1 MGTESETSAKGG
13 EPAESRRGFTGT
25 AAFSLHVCALVLAS
39 AALYFGKE
47 FFLPIVL
54 GLLGALTLIPI
65 VRWLE
70 RRGVP
75 AALSAIVLVLA
86 LAFGLGAGAY
96 VLSGPIS
103 TWIADAPNVGIRL
116 QAKLSALMGSV
127 DNLAEAG
134 KTVDELAQ
142 RTKDP
147 AVQEVV
153 VKEPGFLSSATSS
166 LWTGLSRLGIALILV
181 LFLLASGD
189 MVYEKIVRVLPRLS
203 DKKTAIRIVHDIER
217 SISRYLLTI
226 TLINAG
232 LGVAVAVALWTLGV
246 PSPGMIGVAAALLN
260 FLPYLG
266 AIVGVVLTGIFAFL
280 SIEPLG
286 LALAAPAAYLVLTT
300 IEGNIVTP
308 MVLGRRLELN
318 TVALF
323 IGVAFWGWVWGLA
336 GVLIA
341 VPLMVVLKTLCDH
354 LDGWKPLGEFLSLTP
369 PLSEVE
375 HKAEEPD
382 LNPVAKT

>member
-1 MGTESETSAKGG
+1 MSTENGTPVEGG
-13 EPAESRRGFTGT
+13 EPAKERPGFTGM

-96 VLSGPIS
+96 LLSGPVS
-103 TWIADAPNVGIRL
+103 TWIADAPTVGIRL

-232 LGVAVAVALWTLGV
+232 LGVAVAAAMWAIGV

-266 AIVGVVLTGIFAFL
+266 AICGVVLTGIFAFL
-280 SIEPLG
+280 AIEPVG

-354 LDGWKPLGEFLSLTP
+354 LTGWERLGEFLSITVP
-369 PLSEVE
+369 
-375 HKAEEPD
+375 KAETAEASEAD